1 MTEDPDEVLARSC
14 REGDRAAFGALVKRY
29 RGPIYNCAFRV
40 LGREEDASDV
50 TQGVFLKVIQRID
63 QYDPQYKFFSWI
75 YRIAL
80 NDSLNLLRDR
90 GRETPLEDGYDP
102 PGPESASPER
112 QAEDSQTSQR
122 VQEAL
127 MKMKVSDR
135 AVLALRHFSDCSYEE
150 IAEIMRI
157 DVKTVKSRIFEAR
170 QRLRGELVDLRPAA

>member
-1 MTEDPDEVLARSC
+1 MLESPSPNLFQLPVYFPSEQDDA
-14 REGDRAAFGALVKRY
+14 ALVKRTLA
-29 RGPIYNCAFRV
+29 GDQGAFEGLVQRYQKV
-40 LGREEDASDV
+40 LYTVALRMLGNPDDAKDA
-50 TQGVFLKVIQRID
+50 TQTAFVRAFERLASFD
-63 QYDPQYKFFSWI
+63 EQYKFFSWI

-127 MKMKVSDR
+127 MKMKVTDR

-157 DVKTVKSRIFEAR
+157 DVRR
-170 QRLRGELVDLRPAA
+170 